1 MSAWLRSIIRAVLC
15 VHRPG
20 VLSTQAA
27 VITRS
32 PGETW
37 ATRKELYNTT
47 VLENGALLKD
57 QWDNSKFVS
66 FQKTADV
73 LTTQH
78 TLSLISQDFWFRM
91 LSRYPFRIFKSHFM
105 PEGDSGPDVLPV
117 KSRPKVKFLAMSRN
131 FLDAVASLIPFFD
144 SHSEEFRQMWG
155 GFPPTSSADKAAS
168 VEERLTEVLPG
179 GMLSPLYFGYVN
191 GWWPLR
197 NEPNVL
203 LLHYAD
209 AKRDRAGT
217 VAKIAAF
224 MNVDLTKEQLNK
236 IVHLTSIEEMRKL
249 TDHFSYCLPLNQDF
263 HGKVMKSGS
272 MTRKGAVGEGKVVFS
287 AEQQARAKAAEE
299 AQFTDPALL
308 NWARNGG
315 GFD

>member
-1 MSAWLRSIIRAVLC
+1 
-15 VHRPG
+15 
-20 VLSTQAA
+20 
-27 VITRS
+27 
-32 PGETW
+32 
-37 ATRKELYNTT
+37 
-47 VLENGALLKD
+47 
-57 QWDNSKFVS
+57 
-66 FQKTADV
+66 
-73 LTTQH
+73 
-78 TLSLISQDFWFRM
+78 
-91 LSRYPFRIFKSHFM
+91 M